1 MGKASDFLK
10 KLKNLKHKEIIAG
23 ALVIAIVLIVYFSLA
38 SCSSDVSDSVG
49 ANADADNLDYCTA
62 MRVRLEK
69 IVSEIDGV
77 GDASVIINWDKSV
90 STSISGSGTENP
102 KATGVV
108 VVCKGGNSTKVKL
121 DVIYAVS
128 TLLDLSIEKIMVYPK
143 S

>member
-1 MGKASDFLK
+1 MGKLSNFFT
-10 KLKNLKHKEIIAG
+10 KLKSIKHIELIAG
-23 ALVIAIVLIVYFSLA
+23 AAVIVLVLVVYFSFA
-38 SCSSDVSDSVG
+38 SCSSKSGSVDANADVSD
-49 ANADADNLDYCTA
+49 LDYCTA

-69 IVSEIDGV
+69 VVSEIDGV
-77 GDASVIINWDKSV
+77 GDASVIINWDRSV
-90 STSISGSGTENP
+90 STSLAASGTENP
-102 KATGVV
+102 KATGVI

>member
-1 MGKASDFLK
+1 MGKISDFFARLK
-10 KLKNLKHKEIIAG
+10 KVKHIELIVG
-23 ALVIAIVLIVYFSLA
+23 AIVIVIVLAVYFSLA
-38 SCSSDVSDSVG
+38 SCSSDG
-49 ANADADNLDYCTA
+49 GTKNATANSDADNLDYCTA

-77 GDASVIINWDKSV
+77 GDASVIINWDRSV
-90 STSISGSGTENP
+90 STSLSGGTENP
-102 KATGVV
+102 KATGVI

>member
-1 MGKASDFLK
+1 MGKASDFLT
-10 KLKNLKHKEIIAG
+10 KLKKIKHIGLIAG
-23 ALVIAIVLIVYFSLA
+23 AVVIVIVLVSYFSLA
-38 SCSSDVSDSVG
+38 SCSSDSASLG
-49 ANADADNLDYCTA
+49 TSADLGDLDYCTA
-62 MRVRLEK
+62 MQVRLER

-90 STSISGSGTENP
+90 STSLTSSGSENP
-102 KATGVV
+102 RATGVI